1 MGGFN
6 RSKTDGTGMSESHI
20 GKRNMDALEAA
31 ANAAG
36 SVPFVEPAAPAPGSW
51 ALWVSPGDPA
61 VDPAAGA
68 LLAIYTD
75 EMGTVHRKVLAQ
87 PILGPGPIIP

>member
-1 MGGFN
+1 MSTPRQFSGTSF
-6 RSKTDGTGMSESHI
+6 SKSHLGT
-20 GKRNMDALEAA
+20 ALSQAMERAA
-31 ANAAG
+31 AAFL
-36 SVPFVEPAAPAPGSW
+36 PFGNEPPSPAPGDVV
-51 ALWVSPGDPA
+51 LWVSPGDPA